1 MSIFDFYNKKHRWKW
16 LLFFTFVAI
25 VSGSVWY
32 TNTIVSKI
40 AREEK
45 KNITLWADAIH
56 RKAELV
62 NYTEKFFIRIQ
73 EEERKRV
80 EILALATKRFVEA
93 ESNEELTFYSTLIQN
108 NTTIPV
114 IQTNKKREIIGT
126 RNVDFDADTVPVLQG
141 KLLQEFSVYDPVKVD
156 FLGDVNYL
164 YYKESKLYSELRKY
178 LDELVMDF
186 FSETVINSASVPVII
201 TDSLMQHI
209 IAHGNIPLNESND
222 SAYMQKLLNDMRTQ
236 RNPIELE
243 LEQSKNYILYKDSLI
258 LTQLQFFPV
267 IQLTIIALFILI
279 SYLIFSTSRR
289 SEQNQVW
296 AGMAKETA
304 HQLGTPLSSIMAW
317 SELLRIKGET
327 EVATELDK
335 DILRLE
341 TIAQRFSKIGSEP
354 TLQEENIIA
363 TIYEAIDYLRERT
376 PSRVTYHINIPENQ
390 HIIVPLN
397 KPLFEWVIENLCK

>member
-1 MSIFDFYNKKHRWKW
+1 
-16 LLFFTFVAI
+16 
-25 VSGSVWY
+25 VS
-32 TNTIVSKI
+32 
-40 AREEK
+40 
-45 KNITLWADAIH
+45 
-56 RKAELV
+56 
-62 NYTEKFFIRIQ
+62 
-73 EEERKRV
+73 
-80 EILALATKRFVEA
+80 
-93 ESNEELTFYSTLIQN
+93 
-108 NTTIPV
+108 
-114 IQTNKKREIIGT
+114 
-126 RNVDFDADTVPVLQG
+126 VLQG

-209 IAHGNIPLNESND
+209 IAHGNIPLNQSND

-317 SELLRIKGET
+317 SELLRLKGET

-335 DILRLE
+335 DIHRLE

-363 TIYEAIDYLRERT
+363 TIYEAVDYLRERT

-397 KPLFEWVIENLCK
+397 KPLFEWVIENLCKNAIDAMGGTGAITLRIEEDEKSVSIDINDTGKGIPKGNFKTIFSPGVTSKSRGWGLGLTLAQRIIREYHRGKIYVKSSTLEIGTTFRIILKK